1 MNFFRPK
8 ELPMAQSR
16 PTPWFRQE
24 WRKFFAFRMPPPLFR
39 QEWRKFFSFRMPF
52 RGFVKSDG
60 SSVVSSRVTEILW
73 ISNAIPWFRQGPDC
87 LVRRKGSL
95 NVQQAFTRTLT
106 FRSSKIPLIFF
117 DLFDLLEFLCEIC
130 KCTLLSTCGCP
141 NYKHA
146 ALPLQSLFKFE
157 VKWCHHCKL
166 CDKNADIQEN

>member
-1 MNFFRPK
+1 MASNFNLNK
-8 ELPMAQSR
+8 EIKMKKWIFSGQKNYL
-16 PTPWFRQE
+16 
-24 WRKFFAFRMPPPLFR
+24 WRSLGLLRGFVKSDGNSSHFECLL
-39 QEWRKFFSFRMPF
+39 S
-52 RGFVKSDG
+52 GFVKSDG
-60 SSVVSSRVTEILW
+60 SSVVSSRVTEILC

-130 KCTLLSTCGCP
+130 KCKLLSTCGCP

-157 VKWCHHCKL
+157 VKWCHHWKL